1 MNVFEHKL
9 LIYIAFYVI
18 VFVYF
23 LKIVKVVYG
32 ISTLTKILEG

>member
-1 MNVFEHKL
+1 MFFEHKC

-32 ISTLTKILEG
+32 ILTLTKILEG